1 MSLSGSRELL
11 KQLCQESVANKLK
24 SMIAAAVEKA
34 GGIDVLGDIGSV
46 EITGGG
52 TRIPMIQDAVR
63 QAIGKGEDF
72 VLSKS
77 LDDTSLAF
85 GASLLPIDASTTNV
99 EVTAEHEAR
108 RAQLLEEEMAM
119 MERDVQMV
127 RKDEIRNQIE
137 SHILELRSARHS
149 THGSLLPSSDE
160 FASYL
165 DGNDDWLF
173 SDECENATVEEMEEK
188 WTQIQGKTQEFCADY
203 LAATQADAERKE
215 KELEDEAKRA
225 AAEQDAEAG
234 DGEAEDHDTRRLPF
248 KRRMEIVLK
257 NKTEANELFSGKN
270 YQHAAARY
278 AKALSHCNKFFD
290 LSPDQQNEVNEV
302 KLSLYLNLAFAY
314 IKLEKL
320 DNAFLQCNEALKCDA
335 TSVKA
340 LYRRATVLYQKR
352 KFDEASKDL
361 DEAKKLAPDDKAL
374 KKLRV
379 LVEKQMTKQKAKEKA
394 MAKKMF
400 G

>member
-1 MSLSGSRELL
+1 
-11 KQLCQESVANKLK
+11 
-24 SMIAAAVEKA
+24 
-34 GGIDVLGDIGSV
+34 
-46 EITGGG
+46 
-52 TRIPMIQDAVR
+52 MIQDAIR
-63 QAIGKGEDF
+63 HAIGKSDDF

-85 GASLLPIDASTTNV
+85 GAAFGASLIVAEPSSSSPTTSSHSIDDVVEEITTTT
-99 EVTAEHEAR
+99 TATSEQEEK
-108 RAQLLEEEMAM
+108 RAQLLKNEMAM
-119 MERDVQMV
+119 VERDVQMV

-165 DGNDDWLF
+165 NDNDDWLF
-173 SDECENATVEEMEEK
+173 SDECENATVVQMEVK
-188 WTQIQGKTQEFCADY
+188 WTQIQGKTREFCADY
-203 LAATQADAERKE
+203 LAATQADTERKE
-215 KELEDEAKRA
+215 KELEEEVKRAA
-225 AAEQDAEAG
+225 AAEQDDDAEVG
-234 DGEAEDHDTRRLPF
+234 DGDNGEMLKEDHDTRRLPF

-257 NKTEANELFSGKN
+257 NKNEANELFSGKN

-278 AKALSHCNKFFD
+278 AKALSHSSKFYD
-290 LSPDQQNEVNEV
+290 LSPEQQKKVNDV
-302 KLSLYLNLAFAY
+302 KLSLHLNLAFAY

-320 DNAFLQCNEALKCDA
+320 DNAFLQCNEALKCDSA
-335 TSVKA
+335 SVKA

-361 DEAKKLAPDDKAL
+361 DMAEKIAPDDKAL

-379 LVEKQMTKQKAKEKA
+379 LVEKQVAKQKAKEKA